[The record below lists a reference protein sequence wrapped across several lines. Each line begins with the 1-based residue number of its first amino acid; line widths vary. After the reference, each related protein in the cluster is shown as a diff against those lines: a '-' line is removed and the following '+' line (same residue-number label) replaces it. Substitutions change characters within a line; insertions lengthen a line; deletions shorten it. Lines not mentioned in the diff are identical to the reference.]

1 MFRLIVD
8 TKKIKKWIKIIALWQ
23 LICAVINVVI
33 FILPH
38 LSTIQAKLALHDCI
52 EALVNTI
59 GGLAI
64 FLGLWRFTPWG
75 WKFAVLFVPISW
87 GYVSYE
93 LFIDYQHGVGLLL
106 SPFILIDCLI
116 LRFLFKEHVRE
127 IFKISSPNWIKLSW
141 LVAPL
146 LIFAVF
152 LLINDLL
159 NDIIAIVLA
168 LAIFMV
174 FHTANKYRRKLQ
186 SS

>member
-1 MFRLIVD
+1 MD

-64 FLGLWRFTPWG
+64 FLGLWRLAPWG
-75 WKFAVLFVPISW
+75 WKFAVLFVPLSW
-87 GYVSYE
+87 GYVSYD

-106 SPFILIDCLI
+106 APFMLIDCLI

-127 IFKISSPNWIKLSW
+127 IFKISSPNWIKLNW

-146 LIFAVF
+146 LIFAAF
-152 LLINDLL
+152 LLIHDLV
-159 NDIIAIVLA
+159 NDIIAIILA
-168 LAIFMV
+168 LAILMGL
-174 FHTANKYRRKLQ
+174 HTANKYRRKLQ
-186 SS
+186 SN

>member
-1 MFRLIVD
+1 MD
-8 TKKIKKWIKIIALWQ
+8 TKKIKKWIKTIALWH
-23 LICAVINVVI
+23 LICAVINPVL

-38 LSTIQAKLALHDCI
+38 LSIIQEKLTSHDYV
-52 EALVNTI
+52 EASVNTI

-75 WKFAVLFVPISW
+75 WKIAVLFIPLSW
-87 GYVSYE
+87 GYVTYD

-106 SPFILIDCLI
+106 SQFILIDCLI

-127 IFKISSPNWIKLSW
+127 IFKITSPNWIKLSW
-141 LVAPL
+141 LVGPL

-152 LLINDLL
+152 LLIHDLV
-159 NDIIAIVLA
+159 NDIVAFVLA
-168 LAIFMV
+168 LAILIG
-174 FHTANKYRRKLQ
+174 FHTANKYRRKFQ